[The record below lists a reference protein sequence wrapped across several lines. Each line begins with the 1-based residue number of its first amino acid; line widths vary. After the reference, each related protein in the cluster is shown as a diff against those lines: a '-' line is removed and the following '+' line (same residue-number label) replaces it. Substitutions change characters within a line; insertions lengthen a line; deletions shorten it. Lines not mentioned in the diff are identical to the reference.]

1 MGITISILFH
11 IYKPK
16 PVTEKDA
23 NEIFLNGKRLNGFSW
38 WNFFFFPATINGD
51 LSGLQQALKKNVD
64 INFRDKNSNTA
75 LMIGCKF
82 K

>member
-1 MGITISILFH
+1 MRQVNLVSIISLVTFVIAFIMGITISILFY

-38 WNFFFFPATINGD
+38 
-51 LSGLQQALKKNVD
+51 
-64 INFRDKNSNTA
+64 
-75 LMIGCKF
+75 
-82 K
+82 